1 MSETD
6 PNLVDEIE
14 AQLSFLYVAY
24 AVAAA
29 TIIYLSW
36 RSTYVRDYNQLDLY
50 RRRTLF
56 ILNPQTGV
64 FERHPIVVQPQESTS
79 SNATEQIDL
88 DADNLNGAEDDN
100 IVHLPAPPPTLE
112 SIIDEVN
119 GLASVDNLLTNA
131 SPEILATFEAD
142 IVDVEEE
149 AQAIIRDMDSGVHT
163 QEGLRQRRLAFYQ
176 NLTGSSW
183 GVGTLTNS
191 SDAATAV
198 PTVAP
203 TIATPTTTS
212 TVTSPTSP
220 STSTATSNNLAA
232 PQIETVVRQSE
243 SQSRINEATLTT
255 ASADVIDS
263 NVTKTAAIDATD
275 AEVIYGDELTIKLKY
290 LNDDLKIVK
299 GRPSELIGDFKK

>member
-64 FERHPIVVQPQESTS
+64 FERHPIVIQPQESTA
-79 SNATEQIDL
+79 SNTTEHIDL
-88 DADNLNGAEDDN
+88 DTVNLNGDEVDHN
-100 IVHLPAPPPTLE
+100 IVRLPAPPPTLE
-112 SIIDEVN
+112 SIIHEVN
-119 GLASVDNLLTNA
+119 GLASVDNLLSNP

-163 QEGLRQRRLAFYQ
+163 QEGIRQRRLAFFQ
-176 NLTGSSW
+176 NISGSNWDAGSS
-183 GVGTLTNS
+183 
-191 SDAATAV
+191 AASASVAV
-198 PTVAP
+198 PTV
-203 TIATPTTTS
+203 TPTVSTATTPS

-220 STSTATSNNLAA
+220 SASEATSNAA
-232 PQIETVVRQSE
+232 PRIETVVKPA
-243 SQSRINEATLTT
+243 EALSCKNDTPLTAT
-255 ASADVIDS
+255 SSDVIDS
-263 NVTKTAAIDATD
+263 KAKITNPVVDTAKPEVT
-275 AEVIYGDELTIKLKY
+275 YGDELTIKLKY

>member
-64 FERHPIVVQPQESTS
+64 FERHPIVIQPQESTA

-88 DADNLNGAEDDN
+88 ETDNLNGGEVDNN
-100 IVHLPAPPPTLE
+100 IVRLPAPPPTLE

-119 GLASVDNLLTNA
+119 GLASVDNLLSNA

-163 QEGLRQRRLAFYQ
+163 QEGIRQRRLAFFQ
-176 NLTGSSW
+176 NISGSNWDGGSS
-183 GVGTLTNS
+183 
-191 SDAATAV
+191 AASASTTV

-203 TIATPTTTS
+203 TVSTSTTPS
-212 TVTSPTSP
+212 TVTSATSP
-220 STSTATSNNLAA
+220 STSDATSNENAA
-232 PQIETVVRQSE
+232 PRIETVVKPSE
-243 SQSRINEATLTT
+243 TQSRKNGTPLTATSSD
-255 ASADVIDS
+255 AIDS
-263 NVTKTAAIDATD
+263 KVKITNPVVDTAKPEVT
-275 AEVIYGDELTIKLKY
+275 YGDELTIKLKY

-299 GRPSELIGDFKK
+299 GRPNELIGDFKK